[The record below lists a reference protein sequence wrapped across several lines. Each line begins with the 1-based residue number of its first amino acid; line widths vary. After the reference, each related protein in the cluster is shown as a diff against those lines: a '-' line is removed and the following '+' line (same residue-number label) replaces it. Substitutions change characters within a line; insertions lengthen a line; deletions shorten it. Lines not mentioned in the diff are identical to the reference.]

1 MHFNPAFAIIGS
13 STTHP
18 FTESWSLMS
27 ENVATKNNPQ
37 NTAPKPA
44 ESTPEPKALT
54 SEEISKR
61 IDALPDVLKTM
72 LKNLNESIVV
82 HNGNVAKL
90 TAAEKKDTAVIKAD
104 IFEQSKDPKLAKI
117 REEYIKACE
126 VTEKLKDQA
135 YEHID
140 KAGLMP
146 KELSEEEV
154 TKLKT
159 STAESLKDV
168 KAKRDAIGMFEAM
181 SPGLELSPL
190 ITEIKSR
197 RGTTGAKSAGTSGEI
212 RRPRF
217 KRIEI
222 NNLTEDNAGNK
233 VYGVDSNGEPKWTFT
248 FAAAYLKKQHKGIS
262 WTAKEL
268 QDTYYAGESDPDNMP
283 EVKEFPMTHE
293 YKDQNG
299 NDQTV
304 VYKIKAYRP

>member
-1 MHFNPAFAIIGS
+1 M
-13 STTHP
+13 
-18 FTESWSLMS
+18 TE
-27 ENVATKNNPQ
+27 NAAPQ
-37 NTAPKPA
+37 NTAPKAA
-44 ESTPEPKALT
+44 EATPEPKALT
-54 SEEISKR
+54 PEEIAKR
-61 IDALPDVLKTM
+61 IDSLPDVLKDM
-72 LKNLNESIVV
+72 LKNLNESIAL

-104 IFEQSKDPKLAKI
+104 IFEQSTDPKLAKI
-117 REEYIKACE
+117 REEYVKLCE
-126 VTEKLKDQA
+126 SLEKLKDQA
-135 YEHID
+135 YAHID

-159 STAESLKDV
+159 GTAESLKDV

-197 RGTTGAKSAGTSGEI
+197 RGTAGGAKSSGTTGEI
-212 RRPRF
+212 KRPRF

-222 NNLTEDNAGNK
+222 NDAIEDSAGNK
-233 VYGVDSNGEPKWTFT
+233 VYGVDSNGDPKFT
-248 FAAAYLKKQHKGIS
+248 FSFASAFLKKQHKGIA

-268 QDTYYAGESDPDNMP
+268 QDAYYAGESDSDNMP
-283 EVKEFPMTHE
+283 EVKEFPMVHT
-293 YKDQNG
+293 YTDQNG

-304 VYKIKAYRP
+304 TYKVKAFKS